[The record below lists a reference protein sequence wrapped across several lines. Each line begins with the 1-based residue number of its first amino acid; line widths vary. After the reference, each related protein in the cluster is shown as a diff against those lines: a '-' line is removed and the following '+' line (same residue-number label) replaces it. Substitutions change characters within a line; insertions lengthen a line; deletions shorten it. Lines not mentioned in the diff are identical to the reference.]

1 MKLRYLP
8 ISVALLLLPLPTS
21 AQQVFGRVTEG
32 PQTAAG
38 GATVVVSCGDDTV
51 TSSATTDGGGLYR
64 LTAPATGQCTLT
76 VEYQG
81 MVSNRIRVRVSNRRT
96 QVNLE
101 IWSRDGGWFLRKS

>member
-8 ISVALLLLPLPTS
+8 ISVALLLVPPPAS

-32 PQTAAG
+32 PQTAAA

-51 TSSATTDGGGLYR
+51 TSSATTDESGVYR
-64 LTAPATGQCTLT
+64 LTAPATGRCTLA
-76 VEYQG
+76 VEYNG
-81 MVSNRIRVRVSNRRT
+81 MASNRIWVRVSQEST

-101 IWSRDGGWFLRKS
+101 IRPRDGGWTLRRR